1 MSRPPFLSGFS
12 PAAIVAAR
20 VAETFATTG
29 AERVVVERTRDG
41 RVFVHRHADE
51 ARAPDRIGV
60 YSRDVTMAQIVEDCA
75 QPFCGGASC

>member
-1 MSRPPFLSGFS
+1 MARSAFISGFGT
-12 PAAIVAAR
+12 AAIVAAR
-20 VAETFATTG
+20 VAETFATTA

-60 YSRDVTMAQIVEDCA
+60 YDRSVTMEQILSDCGDPRGEDA
-75 QPFCGGASC
+75 